1 MGAKKDPFFVYINNS
16 HPEVT
21 GSCIQVTVRYPNNE
35 KTNFFVDCGLFQ
47 EKKYNRFN
55 RRFNFNPKKFEFGL
69 ITHNHIDHI
78 GRVPL
83 LVKQGFEGNIY
94 TSYVTQKLMPLAY
107 ADTVEI
113 FRQSC
118 QSRHGKHSKSNSHE
132 NHDKHGKR
140 DISTKHDRYEKA
152 NKDSHDSERDKLPRE
167 VAKPLYGTEEV
178 SQALSMVKGCRY
190 GETITINKNIKVVFF
205 KNLHL
210 IGATIILVKISY
222 PGYQDINLLFTGDYN
237 NKNMFLEFEELPQEV
252 LELPLTVI
260 QEATYGNSYSNEVKP
275 CFEANVQRQIANNG
289 IVLVPVFALGR
300 AQEILYVLKKMQ
312 QDGKLNKDIPIYFDG
327 KLAHSYT
334 EKYLND
340 DLDLKDGMKDFIPE
354 NLTSVSA
361 KERMSI
367 INDNRPKI
375 ILTTSGMGSF
385 GPAQTYIPYMLSK
398 KNVLIHFTGY
408 TTEGTLGRILKD
420 TPAGG
425 IVEFAHKPYLKNADV
440 EYTAEFSGHAKADE
454 LIDFL
459 KQFKNLK
466 LVLINHG
473 EKETKY
479 SFAGKVMKEVG
490 AKDVEVMG
498 VDYYFK
504 INPYGLVACKPSK
517 FKIK

>member
-118 QSRHGKHSKSNSHE
+118 QSRYGKHSKSNSHE

-152 NKDSHDSERDKLPRE
+152 NKDSRDSERDKLLRE

-205 KNLHL
+205 
-210 IGATIILVKISY
+210 
-222 PGYQDINLLFTGDYN
+222 
-237 NKNMFLEFEELPQEV
+237 
-252 LELPLTVI
+252 
-260 QEATYGNSYSNEVKP
+260 
-275 CFEANVQRQIANNG
+275 
-289 IVLVPVFALGR
+289 
-300 AQEILYVLKKMQ
+300 
-312 QDGKLNKDIPIYFDG
+312 
-327 KLAHSYT
+327 
-334 EKYLND
+334 
-340 DLDLKDGMKDFIPE
+340 
-354 NLTSVSA
+354 
-361 KERMSI
+361 
-367 INDNRPKI
+367 
-375 ILTTSGMGSF
+375 
-385 GPAQTYIPYMLSK
+385 
-398 KNVLIHFTGY
+398 
-408 TTEGTLGRILKD
+408 
-420 TPAGG
+420 
-425 IVEFAHKPYLKNADV
+425 
-440 EYTAEFSGHAKADE
+440 
-454 LIDFL
+454 
-459 KQFKNLK
+459 
-466 LVLINHG
+466 
-473 EKETKY
+473 
-479 SFAGKVMKEVG
+479 
-490 AKDVEVMG
+490 
-498 VDYYFK
+498 
-504 INPYGLVACKPSK
+504 
-517 FKIK
+517 